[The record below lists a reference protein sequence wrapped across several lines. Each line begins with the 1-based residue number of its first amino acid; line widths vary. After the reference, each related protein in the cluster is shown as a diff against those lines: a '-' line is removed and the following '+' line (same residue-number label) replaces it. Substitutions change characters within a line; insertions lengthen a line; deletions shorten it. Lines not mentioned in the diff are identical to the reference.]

1 MNHQPTDEILIH
13 WAKNDRAAGF
23 DGLVR
28 RYERLA
34 FTLAM
39 RVVGR
44 REEAEEIA
52 QDAFL
57 KAFRG
62 LADWRGDCKFSTWL
76 YQIVYRTALNTTRKN
91 TLETRSLDA
100 FERPLQVADGTQNAL
115 ENLEKQAQTAQ
126 IEAILAEIAPD
137 DAAILTLF
145 YLNEQSLAEIGEILQ
160 IDPNTAK
167 VRLCR
172 ARTRMRQMA
181 ETMAFQPTF

>member
-1 MNHQPTDEILIH
+1 MSYQPTDEILIH
-13 WAKNDRAAGF
+13 WAKNGRAAGF

-181 ETMAFQPTF
+181 ETMAFQPIF